1 MTKTRLF
8 KQWQKVSFLLFA
20 LLMIHLIP
28 AHYSVA
34 QPVASDT
41 TQLHTEAMIIVQ
53 KFSGALKPQLKKALQ
68 TGGPLQAIEICAT
81 RAPNIARTLSH
92 ETGWEVKRVSLKPRH
107 QEAQPDTWETKVLQ
121 TFNQRQQTGEVAAE
135 INFSELVNG
144 RYRFMQAQGVEPL
157 CLTCHGQQ
165 LAKEV
170 EKTLKEYYPNDQ
182 ATGYSLGQIRGA
194 FSLTKQL

>member
-8 KQWQKVSFLLFA
+8 KPWQKFSFLLFT
-20 LLMIHLIP
+20 LLMIHLIS
-28 AHYSVA
+28 AHYTVA

-41 TQLHTEAMIIVQ
+41 TQFHTEAMIIVQ

-68 TGGPLQAIEICAT
+68 TGGPQQAIAICAT

-121 TFNQRQQTGEVAAE
+121 NFNQRQQAGETAAE
-135 INFSELVNG
+135 INYSEQVNG

-170 EKTLKEYYPNDQ
+170 EKTLKQYYPNDQ